1 MLMHPF
7 AYKDSFDQPKAA
19 PQDKLF
25 SVAVRFADSEMSRM
39 PKQII
44 TTLDL
49 GDVAKYVLISG
60 EPERVP
66 KIASYLKNSRKVLCI
81 REYAV
86 YEGMLEG
93 KKVTVAST
101 GIGGPSTAIL
111 IEELANLGA
120 DTLIRIGTS
129 GGIADGLEK
138 GDFVIS
144 TAAIRADGT
153 SRSYV
158 WPEYPASANHEAT
171 LALIRAAVK
180 SKVGF
185 AVGLTFSVDGFYS
198 ENKILGEKGCLI
210 SMSHGG
216 YGLKERESRL
226 QDVKMMGAKN
236 IEMENATLFTLGN
249 LFNLR
254 TGAICVISD
263 VVPWHPTK
271 KIVDFEKNMN
281 KCIQVGV
288 EGLRTLIRW
297 DRQKGRARYWVP
309 R

>member
-1 MLMHPF
+1 
-7 AYKDSFDQPKAA
+7 
-19 PQDKLF
+19 
-25 SVAVRFADSEMSRM
+25 M

-44 TTLDL
+44 STLDS
-49 GDVAKYVLISG
+49 GEVAKYVLISG

-66 KIASYLKNSRKVLCI
+66 KIAALLKDSRQVLCI
-81 REYAV
+81 REYNIF
-86 YEGMLEG
+86 EGTLEG
-93 KKVTVAST
+93 KRVTVAST

-120 DTLIRIGTS
+120 DTFIRIGTS
-129 GGIADGLEK
+129 GGIADGLRK

-158 WPEYPASANHEAT
+158 WPEYPASANHEVT
-171 LALIRAAVK
+171 LALIRAAMR
-180 SKVGF
+180 SKARFTVG
-185 AVGLTFSVDGFYS
+185 VTFSVDGFYS
-198 ENKILGEKGCLI
+198 ENKVLGENDSMI

-216 YGLKERESRL
+216 YMLKEREYRL
-226 QDVKMMGAKN
+226 RDVKMMGAKN

-249 LFNLR
+249 LFGLR
-254 TGAICVISD
+254 TGAICIVSD
-263 VVPWHPTK
+263 VVPWHPTE
-271 KIVDFEKNMN
+271 KIVDFEKNVS
-281 KCIQVGV
+281 KCIQVGI

-297 DRQKGRARYWVP
+297 DKQKGRALYWVP